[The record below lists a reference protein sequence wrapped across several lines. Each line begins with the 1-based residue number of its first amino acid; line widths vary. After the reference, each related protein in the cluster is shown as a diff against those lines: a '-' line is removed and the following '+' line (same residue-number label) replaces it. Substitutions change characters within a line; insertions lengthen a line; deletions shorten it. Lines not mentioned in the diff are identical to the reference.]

1 LLCGQS
7 ITGSESGMSNDSP
20 AMSLPPPAG
29 APAPWGLLGT
39 IAWGAVGV
47 CAWFAV
53 QFAVIVA
60 VIFWR
65 DTMAP
70 GSVDMH
76 KMANDGFLL
85 AFVTILAAPA
95 WIGVSVLAARLRKWR
110 ARDYLALVPPRRAEI
125 AFGIASLAA
134 LLIGFDLLTL
144 LVGRDVV
151 PSFMR
156 EAYLSARNSGALV
169 LFFIAVVI
177 VAPISEEIAFRGFLF
192 RGLSA
197 SWLGVSGAMILTSAA
212 WAGMHVQYD
221 AITLAQ
227 IFLIGL
233 LLGWIRWASGS
244 TLLTIMLHVLAN
256 LTACIQAAIKVEWL
270 S

>member
-1 LLCGQS
+1 
-7 ITGSESGMSNDSP
+7 MSPDP
-20 AMSLPPPAG
+20 AAVSLPPG
-29 APAPWGLLGT
+29 TGTLAPWGLLGT
-39 IAWGAVGV
+39 IAWGALGV

-53 QFAVIVA
+53 QFAVIIA
-60 VIFWR
+60 VIIWR
-65 DTMAP
+65 DSAAP
-70 GSVDMH
+70 GSVDMQ

-85 AFVTILAAPA
+85 AFITIVAAPA
-95 WIGVSVLAARLRKWR
+95 WIGVSVLAARSRKWR
-110 ARDYLALVPPRRAEI
+110 ARDYLALVPPRRSEI
-125 AFGIASLAA
+125 VFGVACLAA

-151 PSFMR
+151 PGFMR
-156 EAYLSARNSGALV
+156 EAYLSARTSGSLP

-197 SWLGVSGAMILTSAA
+197 SWLGVSGATIATSAA
-212 WAGMHVQYD
+212 WAAMHVQYD
-221 AITLAQ
+221 AFTLAQ
-227 IFLIGL
+227 IFFIGL

-244 TLLTIMLHVLAN
+244 TLLTIVLHMLAN
-256 LTACIQAAIKVEWL
+256 LVACIQAAIKVEWM